1 MSLTVLFGGTIAPFL
16 LIFSP
21 ITLASVRDCLNWEAP
36 AKAAKA
42 AVDPPCRKKR
52 PPLLLM

>member
-1 MSLTVLFGGTIAPFL
+1 MSLSVLFGGTIAPFL

-21 ITLASVRDCLNWEAP
+21 ISLAGVRDCLNWDAP
-36 AKAAKA
+36 ARAPKVAAEK
-42 AVDPPCRKKR
+42 PCPKKR

>member
-21 ITLASVRDCLNWEAP
+21 ISLAGVRDCLNWDAP
-36 AKAAKA
+36 AKAAKVA
-42 AVDPPCRKKR
+42 AEKPCPKKR